1 MALCAAGSLRA
12 ELGRGPRED
21 GDARAQHTRGPEL
34 EVDDLHDV
42 QRVYAGGEL
51 VAAAQALDDGHSVLR
66 YALADLGDGR
76 VDLLLCKR
84 RATRQLRRQRHEA
97 LHDHEHHH
105 LPARFCI
112 RRQAVESRP
121 KSVRSPCAVCL
132 RSHTYAELASS
143 LPLRGHADVDART
156 LRTWEPWARLVCA
169 DVVVGRVPH
178 DSPLQSP
185 MRGTPTCEGQEL
197 AAGAEAAAAAFCSS
211 AAAGLH
217 FMFGQLDP
225 GNLGH
230 GPEARSGS
238 NNVLNRSL
246 AVFAVDAISAFVMVG
261 LLVLSMSDITAYT
274 SWLGQYAMGIYC
286 GHGLWW
292 TLESGTRLDT
302 LHHENNSWSFCIKIR
317 GITILPTLNQ
327 PIEYF
332 SGEGVIQLWVIACY
346 VGIIIAATGIPFH
359 MVFMRCVSLAQDG
372 WKWATA
378 RTASAKSEPG
388 TPCCRCCCCL
398 FCFRRQCATAM
409 IRAAA

>member
-211 AAAGLH
+211 AAAGIHL
-217 FMFGQLDP
+217 GQLQVWHQHRQELGGLRRRCHFCVCD
-225 GNLGH
+225 GRFAGALHERHHRLHELAWAVCHGYLLWAWALVDLGIRYSLGH
-230 GPEARSGS
+230 SPPRE
-238 NNVLNRSL
+238 
-246 AVFAVDAISAFVMVG
+246 
-261 LLVLSMSDITAYT
+261 
-274 SWLGQYAMGIYC
+274 
-286 GHGLWW
+286 
-292 TLESGTRLDT
+292 
-302 LHHENNSWSFCIKIR
+302 
-317 GITILPTLNQ
+317 
-327 PIEYF
+327 
-332 SGEGVIQLWVIACY
+332 
-346 VGIIIAATGIPFH
+346 
-359 MVFMRCVSLAQDG
+359 
-372 WKWATA
+372 
-378 RTASAKSEPG
+378 
-388 TPCCRCCCCL
+388 
-398 FCFRRQCATAM
+398 
-409 IRAAA
+409 